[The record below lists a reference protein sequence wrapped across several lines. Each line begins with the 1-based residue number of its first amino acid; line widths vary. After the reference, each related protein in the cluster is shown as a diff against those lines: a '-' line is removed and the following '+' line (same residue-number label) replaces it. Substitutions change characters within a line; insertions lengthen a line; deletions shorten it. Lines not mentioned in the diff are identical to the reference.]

1 MYNRFQGKNDHA
13 GGWYPIRVHVQTE
26 INMVLY
32 HQYVKYLGPGVK
44 MKANVFSF
52 QIPKLG
58 NFVSSFCN
66 FELCGFRECGYQS
79 DNVFSS
85 ERRAAKMPLY
95 LNLWL
100 AQNDFCV
107 LVLRD

>member
-1 MYNRFQGKNDHA
+1 
-13 GGWYPIRVHVQTE
+13 
-26 INMVLY
+26 
-32 HQYVKYLGPGVK
+32 

-66 FELCGFRECGYQS
+66 FELCDFRECGYQS

-85 ERRAAKMPLY
+85 ECSKNAIVSQSMAGTK
-95 LNLWL
+95 
-100 AQNDFCV
+100 
-107 LVLRD
+107 